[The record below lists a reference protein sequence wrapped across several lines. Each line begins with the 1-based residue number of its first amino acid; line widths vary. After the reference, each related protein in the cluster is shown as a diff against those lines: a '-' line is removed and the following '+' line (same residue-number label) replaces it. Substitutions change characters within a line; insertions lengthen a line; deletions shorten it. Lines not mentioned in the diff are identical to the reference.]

1 MLFTNL
7 QLKSAQAELSTLI
20 SGAAAELYTESKAM
34 LIKSVLEN
42 EVKLARMA
50 ALTARM
56 NISEVKRFNAELEHD
71 ELVTY
76 IKSHFPEG
84 ERTAA
89 YEYASYTRRVVLLE
103 SMLRSKVKLHKVAM
117 DTLRNA
123 IKSELGAKKGRGA
136 TLSQIINGCP
146 LKLDKIVSKDRS
158 ELSLED
164 TLLAKFQ
171 TDEVKLQF
179 VSELVEEDLLDMS
192 ISQHTHMVE
201 IPKLFSSKLD
211 RDIWSRMHNLTQ
223 LISKKTI
230 FIDTPELDTKDLI
243 TRSSWYYQTPSY
255 LAPDQVQFVSLMQS
269 IKYAFVNNA
278 EDLIE
283 AAYLEHLKDENG
295 NLPDGWKDWVPA
307 KIEFFK
313 EQIRASHANGGH
325 YIAGKFDSALRWYM
339 QSEIGHFQTSKAL
352 RSLVKVVDITN
363 PVKKDFKNNVVQMY
377 ALLTQVKDLG
387 SYVGLVAEE
396 SRKEDLRVQ
405 IANGL
410 NTKLDTDVFC
420 KDNIKPLFMVW
431 AYNAGK
437 ERILDGVT
445 VIENQLFGP
454 DMVNVKVQGLIAI
467 TGAKDTKS
475 NREILWN
482 AFEEIVTEL
491 VPTIV
496 ILKTMFKRLI
506 KHNPL
511 NEVRWTLPDGAIAQ
525 YASVQTHDKVLYWVD
540 RKGKQRQHTHHIKA
554 ITENVKSAGLLPRV
568 IHSFDAYVARQ
579 IVVRAARLGV
589 TVIPNHDSFMFDIEH
604 EITIDMIVADI
615 FQELLEGNDFANVI
629 VELNQAKKSLA
640 VRDSNNNFIT
650 NESLWTKF
658 GKLSTEDLVQGT
670 PMDLE
675 DI

>member
-7 QLKSAQAELSTLI
+7 QLKSAQAELNTLI
-20 SGAAAELYTESKAM
+20 SGAAAELYTDSKAM
-34 LIKSVLEN
+34 SIKSVLEN
-42 EVKLARMA
+42 EVKLARMS

-56 NISEVKRFNAELEHD
+56 NIPEAKRFNAELEHN

-84 ERTAA
+84 QRTAA

-103 SMLRSKVKLHKVAM
+103 SMLRSPVKLRKVAM

-123 IKSELGAKKGRGA
+123 IKAELGAKKGKGA

-146 LKLDKIVSKDRS
+146 LKLDKIVTK
-158 ELSLED
+158 EKLEFTLED
-164 TLLAKFQ
+164 TLLAQFQ
-171 TDEVKLQF
+171 VDEIKLQF
-179 VSELVEEDLLDMS
+179 ISELVEEDLLDMS

-201 IPKLFSSKLD
+201 IPRLFSSKLD
-211 RDIWSRMHNLTQ
+211 KATWNRMYNLTQ
-223 LISKKTI
+223 LVSKKTI
-230 FIDTPELDTKDLI
+230 FVDTPELDTKDLI
-243 TRSSWYYQTPSY
+243 TRSSWYYKTPSY

-269 IKYAFVNNA
+269 IKYAFVDNA

-283 AAYLEHLKDENG
+283 AKYLEHLKDDQG
-295 NLPDGWKDWVPA
+295 NLPDGWKEWVPA